1 MSFVIYNDETTRL
14 HHNPKRPTSQSWATE
29 AAAKGARTRA
39 KLDPDVWL
47 ISPADHFFSHI
58 ELSERRRNLMSG
70 KWITVRVNTSASCDP
85 STETY
90 WSM

>member
-1 MSFVIYNDETTRL
+1 MSFVIYHDETTRL
-14 HHNPKRPTSQSWATE
+14 HHNPKRPTTQSWATE
-29 AAAKGARTRA
+29 GAAKAARTRA

-47 ISPADHFFSHI
+47 ISLADHFFRNI
-58 ELSERRRNLMSG
+58 ELNVRKRNMQSG
-70 KWITVRVNTSASCDP
+70 RWFTISVNSPASCDP